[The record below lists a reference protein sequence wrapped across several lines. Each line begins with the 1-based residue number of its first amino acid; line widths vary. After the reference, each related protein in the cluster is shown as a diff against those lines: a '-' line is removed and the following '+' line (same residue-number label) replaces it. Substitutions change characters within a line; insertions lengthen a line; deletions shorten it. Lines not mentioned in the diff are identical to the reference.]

1 MNFKNLRSKKRK
13 FNLKI
18 ILLVLIFIIV
28 SISLPLKFAFAGWY
42 DAFIKGFLFFLFVLI
57 LGVISLFG
65 FMVGKLA
72 GIITSLLTE
81 TLRWAAVA
89 RIGDLS
95 FTNRAENEFIDAGL
109 KVTMPLANMAFV
121 LIFVGIAIAT
131 ILGIENYAIK
141 KMLPLLIIMVL
152 LVNFAPVLVGL
163 LVDAG
168 NVITFYFVKGID
180 FTPFAEEINFD
191 KIKEFV
197 EGTSKGFKGA
207 IKKADFSPY
216 LTWALTGEC
225 EDCEALGNIE
235 TPGVMVPTLYIVG
248 ASLSMVILSVAI
260 IMAIAMFIVRNLA
273 IWLLVILSPLAFAA
287 YILPSTKK
295 AFSAWWHQVL
305 QWSFIG
311 VSMSFFMYLSTV
323 MMYTAKNIQISS
335 AHTESAAAAMLAD
348 ITTLVVKAVFPA
360 IVAVVGLFLSAQGG
374 NKFAGIALDK
384 AKAVG
389 KWTAGLG
396 VAGIGAAAGYA
407 GAKIASGTKGFFGKE
422 GTRRYEL
429 ARKLEQS
436 RYVPIKPGTL
446 TRPRREEVERKTEE
460 YKKQF
465 KLASTNELKDRAD
478 RLKRLKIFGKDRIG
492 EARALIEQLIERDE
506 LDASYAPIIK
516 QLESQGY
523 KGEANKAKKKLPLLA
538 IDASKSIQENQRT
551 LEELF
556 RQMANDERQKI
567 QPDAYTSPI
576 VTRAALNTVTNAKE
590 FSATI
595 SNYKAARAIG
605 QSLSGASINDIERD
619 NPIAAQQLA
628 KPTNQRKMGIRLRGN
643 QITTV

>member
-1 MNFKNLRSKKRK
+1 L
-13 FNLKI
+13 
-18 ILLVLIFIIV
+18 
-28 SISLPLKFAFAGWY
+28 
-42 DAFIKGFLFFLFVLI
+42 IKGFLFFLFVLI
-57 LGVISLFG
+57 LGIISLFG

-121 LIFVGIAIAT
+121 LIFVGVAIAT

-180 FTPFAEEINFD
+180 FTPFAEEIKFD
-191 KIKEFV
+191 KIEEFV
-197 EGTSKGFKGA
+197 KGAAKGFRGA
-207 IKKADFSPY
+207 VKKAEYTPY
-216 LTWALTGEC
+216 LTWALTGSC
-225 EDCEALGNIE
+225 AGMDKCDDLSGED

-248 ASLSMVILSVAI
+248 ATLSMVILAVAI

-335 AHTESAAAAMLAD
+335 AHTESTAAAMLAD

-407 GAKIASGTKGFFGKE
+407 GAKIAGGTKGFFGKE

-446 TRPRREEVERKTEE
+446 TRPRREEVESKTEE

-643 QITTV
+643 QITTA